1 MQDFAPRW
9 LGDDET
15 AVCLGCHA
23 PFDGWNWR
31 HHCRKCGGIF
41 CDACSPYKCL
51 IHPADVVYPPDW
63 DSLLSTFDPRE
74 PLRTCAACRETL
86 LPYQDD
92 LRKTCSNASQTTEV
106 DRADVARYLNV
117 PLQFDMRSEIQK
129 ATHTLL
135 NFCADNALEG
145 ASDQV
150 PVSYTHLT
158 LPTILRV

>member
-74 PLRTCAACRETL
+74 PLRTCAACREAKRMAAPQTRARAGDNSDV
-86 LPYQDD
+86 PYQFP
-92 LRKTCSNASQTTEV
+92 AV
-106 DRADVARYLNV
+106 V
-117 PLQFDMRSEIQK
+117 
-129 ATHTLL
+129 
-135 NFCADNALEG
+135 
-145 ASDQV
+145 
-150 PVSYTHLT
+150 
-158 LPTILRV
+158 